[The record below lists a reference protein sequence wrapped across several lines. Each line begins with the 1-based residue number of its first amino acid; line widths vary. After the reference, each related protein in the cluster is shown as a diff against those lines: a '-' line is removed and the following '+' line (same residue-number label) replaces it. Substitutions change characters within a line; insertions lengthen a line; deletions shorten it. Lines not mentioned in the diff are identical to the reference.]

1 MHSADLLRSALVAL
15 LERQGFE
22 PTSAAVAIPPDGR
35 ADGDCDVL
43 LFDSGCPAGSVYLER
58 RALNGGT
65 RQGPGYVPLCLR
77 PAEAAD
83 TPADTARAAES
94 AVTLVVLGSAD
105 RPGALRTAYAA
116 GAAGF
121 VDRNGP
127 ARRLGEALR
136 LVAHGGRYVDDSLAF
151 TLLRATEIP
160 LSPRELGVLTRA
172 AEGDT
177 IAEIARSMCLSD
189 GTVRNYIAAATRK
202 VGARNRV
209 DAIRISRLAGW
220 M

>member
-1 MHSADLLRSALVAL
+1 MVRVHVVHSADLLRSALVAL
-15 LERQGFE
+15 LEQQGFE
-22 PTSAAVAIPPDGR
+22 PTATAAAGPGDLKSG
-35 ADGDCDVL
+35 ADFDVL
-43 LFDSGCPAGSVYLER
+43 LFDSGCPAGSVYLEH
-58 RALNGGT
+58 RALGGGG
-65 RQGPGYVPLCLR
+65 QG
-77 PAEAAD
+77 
-83 TPADTARAAES
+83 ARKSTSGA
-94 AVTLVVLGSAD
+94 TLVVLGSAD
-105 RPGALRTAYAA
+105 HPRVLRTAYAA

-127 ARRLGEALR
+127 APRLAEALR
-136 LVAHGGRYVDDSLAF
+136 RVAHGGRYVDDSLAF

-160 LSPRELGVLTRA
+160 LSPRELGVLARA

-177 IAEIARSMCLSD
+177 IAEIARSLCLSD